1 MSASDALLASA
12 QIAGLVFVAL
22 LILGLI
28 RLALRRP
35 TRRPWRERLSDLGRY
50 CAVRALVAIAVGGSF
65 LVITLAALTLNTQR
79 PPADTTPVVD
89 IQQPTRS
96 ASVTLTMEDCEQ
108 PVSGRVFAPPL
119 ARDTTGASV
128 RIYSDDDG
136 FQRVDLDRSGRG
148 EFQLSDPSSR
158 RGLLSCYLQLPVI
171 GGAGGQ
177 STVRLELSEGL
188 EVDTTESIPGPT
200 GYFSGSWLWR
210 CPPDQTCPSMAT
222 VEYDLEEGAK
232 QIIVLILASI
242 FGAIIAIL
250 VTEVVIE
257 AVRRRLTRRSHD

>member
-1 MSASDALLASA
+1 MSLPDALLASA
-12 QIAGLVFVAL
+12 QVAALVFAGL
-22 LILGLI
+22 LILGVI

-35 TRRPWRERLSDLGRY
+35 TRRPWRERLPDLGRY
-50 CAVRALVAIAVGGSF
+50 CAVRALVALAVGGSF
-65 LVITLAALTLNTQR
+65 LAITLAALTLNTQR
-79 PPADTTPVVD
+79 PPADTTPVVS

-108 PVSGRVFAPPL
+108 PVSGRIFAPPL
-119 ARDTTGASV
+119 ARSAAGAFV

-136 FQRVDLDRSGRG
+136 FQRVELDRSGRG

-158 RGLLSCYLQLPVI
+158 RGLLSCYLQLPVV
-171 GGAGGQ
+171 AGVRDQ
-177 STVRLELSEGL
+177 SIVKLELSENL
-188 EVDTTESIPGPT
+188 EVDTTESIPGPA
-200 GYFSGSWLWR
+200 GYSSGSWLWR
-210 CPPDQTCPSMAT
+210 CPPDQTCPSLAT
-222 VEYDLEEGAK
+222 IEYDLEEGAK

-257 AVRRRLTRRSHD
+257 AVKRRLTRRSDD